1 MNETKG
7 RISLIPMIQQYIH
20 QLSSKFEDSSL
31 KTVTQVILNK
41 KCQIKGKTRKC
52 VCKTLCPPTICL
64 TLKGNGL

>member
-7 RISLIPMIQQYIH
+7 RISLIPTKQQYIH

-41 KCQIKGKTRKC
+41 KMSNIGKNKNDES
-52 VCKTLCPPTICL
+52 IS
-64 TLKGNGL
+64 